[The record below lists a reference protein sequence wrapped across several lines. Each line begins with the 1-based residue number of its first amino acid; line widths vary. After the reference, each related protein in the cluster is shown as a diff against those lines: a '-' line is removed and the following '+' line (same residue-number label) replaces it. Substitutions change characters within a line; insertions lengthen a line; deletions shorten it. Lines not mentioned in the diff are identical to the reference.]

1 MRNLAIGFLL
11 ALLVAGP
18 AGGRD
23 LYVDNRGG
31 DDQSTGTQPRNRS
44 DGSGPLRTLTR
55 ALRLAGPGDHIRL
68 TDTGLPY
75 RESVS
80 LVGNRLSGT
89 AVGPLV
95 LDGNGAVLDGSLE
108 VPAGQWEFYRDNRFR
123 FRPPRIEFYQLF
135 LDGRPA
141 ARVFAAAASDSPPKL
156 QPRQWCAH
164 QGAIYFAVEPSKLP
178 ADYALR
184 YACLPTGI
192 TLYHVDRIV
201 IQDLTI
207 QGFQVDG
214 LSAAN
219 TARRVTLRAVTCT
232 NNGRSGLAVGGASQV
247 DVESCL
253 LRGNGVAQLLT
264 LPYSEVHLRRSRLLG
279 DTAAGWVDR
288 GGRVYLEQQRIE
300 GGREAIQPQEPAEAP
315 AAEAEG
321 GREDGGRKTD
331 DGSPNPQIPKSPTP

>member
-11 ALLVAGP
+11 AVLVAGP

-31 DDQSTGTQPRNRS
+31 DDQLTGTQPRSRP

-55 ALRLAGPGDHIRL
+55 ALHLAGPGDHIRL
-68 TDTGLPY
+68 ADSGVPY
-75 RESVS
+75 RESIS

-89 AVGPLV
+89 PLGPLV
-95 LDGNGAVLDGSLE
+95 LDGNGAVLDGSLP
-108 VPAGQWEFYRDNRFR
+108 VPADQWVFYRDNRFR

-135 LDGRPA
+135 LDSRPA
-141 ARVFAAAASDSPPKL
+141 VRVFAPAASDSPPKL

-192 TLYHVDRIV
+192 TLYHVDYVV
-201 IQDLTI
+201 IRDLTI
-207 QGFQVDG
+207 QGFQIDG

-219 TARRVTLRAVTCT
+219 TARRITLKAVTST
-232 NNGRSGLAVGGASQV
+232 GNGRSGLAVGGASQV
-247 DVESCL
+247 DVDGCL
-253 LRGNGVAQLLT
+253 LRGNGTAQLLT
-264 LPYSEVHLRRSRLLG
+264 LPYSEVHLRGSRLPG
-279 DTAAGWVDR
+279 DTAAGWVDQ
-288 GGRVYLEQQRIE
+288 GGRVYLEKQQIR
-300 GGREAIQPQEPAEAP
+300 GGREAIQPQEPAKVPAP
-315 AAEAEG
+315 KDAAE
-321 GREDGGRKTD
+321 GRA
-331 DGSPNPQIPKSPTP
+331 P